1 MPGSA
6 PIGRA
11 GEPDGLV
18 ACARRR
24 TAHHAGMNAKAIARD
39 VSTQAIALVLFV
51 FVNFFFIRVVVRL
64 PALNAMLM
72 AALAIGFAAI
82 WAGLLLWRLL
92 LPAAASARGRI
103 VRQDTAIIWGGTAL
117 SALFFWLAMP
127 FATEGQ
133 RMLAVFFTA
142 ATVAH
147 TTLVTI
153 RPIDAGPVR
162 RAALLGL
169 PVSTVVYF
177 LVHRDGYSVPVIFFS
192 VANAW
197 SFVTLRGVA
206 QRSIARARDARR
218 EAEQARDARTRFLAA
233 ASHDLQQPLQAARL
247 FFDQAMRAPDAP
259 RRQAA
264 IGHLIRAFDAMEQ
277 LLTGTLDHLRLERQD
292 IAPAIE
298 RVPAGSIIAH
308 VIERSEPAA
317 RLAGIDLIAVA
328 TSAAISAD
336 PALAERALGN
346 LVANAIRH
354 SGGARVLVGAR
365 RRPGRVRLWVIDD
378 GHGIPDADRA
388 TLFDEFV
395 QGSDHGDH
403 IRGGF
408 GLGLASARRLA
419 LLMGGG
425 AGFDPK
431 WETGSAFWLELPAG

>member
-1 MPGSA
+1 
-6 PIGRA
+6 
-11 GEPDGLV
+11 
-18 ACARRR
+18 
-24 TAHHAGMNAKAIARD
+24 MNAKATTRD
-39 VSTQAIALVLFV
+39 VSTQAVALALFV
-51 FVNFFFIRVVVRL
+51 FVNFFFIRVVARL

-72 AALAIGFAAI
+72 AALTVSFAAI
-82 WAGLLLWRLL
+82 WAGLLFWRLL
-92 LPAAASARGRI
+92 SRAVASDRDRI
-103 VRQDTAIIWGGTAL
+103 VRQDTGIIWGGTAL
-117 SALFFWLAMP
+117 SALFFWLSMP

-169 PVSTVVYF
+169 PISTVLYF
-177 LVHRDGYSVPVIFFS
+177 LVHRDAYSVPVIFFS

-206 QRSIARARDARR
+206 QRSLARARDARR

-247 FFDQAMRAPDAP
+247 FFDQAIRAPDAR

-264 IGHLIRAFDAMEQ
+264 IGHLTRAFDAMEH

-298 RVPAGSIIAH
+298 RVAAGTVIAR
-308 VIERSEPAA
+308 VVERSEPAA
-317 RLAGIDLIAVA
+317 RLAGIGLVAVA
-328 TSAAISAD
+328 TSAALSAD

-346 LVANAIRH
+346 LVANAVRH
-354 SGGARVLVGAR
+354 SGGRRVLVGAR
-365 RRPGRVRLWVIDD
+365 RRRGRVRLCVIDD

-419 LLMGGG
+419 RLMDGD
-425 AGFDPK
+425 AGLDPK
-431 WETGSAFWLELPAG
+431 WERGSAFWLELPAG